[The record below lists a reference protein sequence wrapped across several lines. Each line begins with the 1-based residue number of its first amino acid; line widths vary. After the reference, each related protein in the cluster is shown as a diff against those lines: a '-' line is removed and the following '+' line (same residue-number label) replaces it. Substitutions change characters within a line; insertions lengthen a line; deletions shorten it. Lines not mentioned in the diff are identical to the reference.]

1 MSDSLGLDYM
11 LMFCLFTFQCLLI
24 REFLFSSEVS
34 TFDPLGINPK
44 EASGLSSIWESFLS
58 VLSPSLESSSGSKR
72 DKPSSGRGVAGPVN
86 LHTFT
91 YVVHHV

>member
-1 MSDSLGLDYM
+1 MYGSIGLDM
-11 LMFCLFTFQCLLI
+11 LLFYHFTLHYLLI
-24 REFLFSSEVS
+24 GMSLFSSEAA

-72 DKPSSGRGVAGPVN
+72 DKPSSGRGVAGPLS
-86 LHTFT
+86 LHVWF
-91 YVVHHV
+91 